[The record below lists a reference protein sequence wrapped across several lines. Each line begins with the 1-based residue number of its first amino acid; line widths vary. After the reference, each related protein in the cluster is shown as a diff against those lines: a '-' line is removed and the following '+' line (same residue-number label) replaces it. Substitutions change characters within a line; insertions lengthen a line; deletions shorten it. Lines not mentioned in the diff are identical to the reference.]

1 MHKRILIA
9 ILCMLFPVAA
19 MAQNGKIAGK
29 VTDRETGEPL
39 IGANVVID
47 GTERGSATN
56 INGEYVI
63 LNVPI
68 GKVTLVASYIGY
80 QQITIRDILIKSN
93 ETSSVDFQLPS
104 EAFKVGS
111 VEIIAQKPLVD
122 KNVTNSKA
130 TVTQEEIE
138 NLPVRGVDGIVALQA
153 GIVAQDGE
161 IHVRGSRGDATGYI
175 VDGVNANDPVYGGRA
190 LTVINNAIKEINFQ
204 AGGYSAEF
212 GGANGGLI
220 QTTTRTGEQKLN
232 FGFEAYTD
240 SWNGIGEENF
250 LGSYNYGTSQYVL
263 TAGGPI
269 WGPVKFFV
277 AGQNSFNRTPARYR
291 DAYTL
296 SNAATELALRQTDA
310 HAMLAPEEQ
319 MKAGVFD
326 PRLGASAKKIDYTYP
341 AGTVI
346 NNASEAYAVQG
357 NMTVDLNPINIRVGG
372 SYSYYTD
379 RDGASIFEAYQT
391 GRMARVVDGAVQY
404 YTNPND
410 FSYNEDDISV
420 VNAQRALWDQ
430 TENYSAN
437 LKLTHLL
444 SQTTFYEVFVNY
456 FGYFGLQMDPQF
468 QHDLFAYGD
477 SIDNA
482 PYGYTLQGDGVQ
494 PERTQLFGDL
504 FDVYGTPETGY
515 AYQKDRYSSISGKLN
530 FVHQIGR
537 THEIKVGGEATRY
550 EVRQFDIVPFLL
562 KTYIRSNPD
571 ASPTSQA
578 VSSRTNYF
586 GYDQWGRTLDD
597 GPNGPRNPIFAS
609 AYALDKIELEDL
621 VINLGLRWDYI
632 DTDTEQFKD
641 PNNVQFTDDGTL
653 DPEGMEPTEA
663 TSTFSPRIGFSF
675 PVTDQTVFYAQY
687 GKFVQQSRLRDVYL
701 GNALAADNIR
711 GGYAIQSP
719 VGFGLKPEQT
729 IQYDFGF
736 RQQIGDFLAF
746 DLGAFYKDIRD
757 QIQQVQIPAELG
769 ASHQAYF
776 AWVNGDFAT
785 TSGVSLKVDLRRVER
800 IQASVDYTYSDA
812 RGTGSAPS
820 TAFRALWLS
829 PTEDPYLPKYITA
842 LDFNQSHRGSINI
855 DYRFG
860 VDDGPSFGGVH
871 PLERL
876 GLNLLFQFNSGHPY
890 TRVDENSYDNR
901 RQPIEVLNESTTPWN
916 FQIDARL
923 DKTVSIA
930 GLDVNFYV
938 WVINLL
944 DTKNVI
950 DVWMQSGSA
959 SDDGYLSTVNGKQQ
973 LQTYESY
980 GTVFSNLYRNY
991 YYQTYLMNPR
1001 TSLASD
1007 VDNAHYGPPRQVRV
1021 GLRLNF

>member
-39 IGANVVID
+39 IGANVVIEGSD
-47 GTERGSATN
+47 RGSATN

-93 ETSSVDFQLPS
+93 ETTSVDFQLPS
-104 EAFKVGS
+104 EAFKVGE
-111 VEIIAQKPLVD
+111 VEIIAEKPLVD
-122 KNVTNSKA
+122 KNVTNSKT

-153 GIVAQDGE
+153 GIVAQGGE

-175 VDGVNANDPVYGGRA
+175 VDGVNVNDPVYGGRA
-190 LTVINNAIKEINFQ
+190 LTVINNAIAEINFQ

-220 QTTTRTGEQKLN
+220 QTTTRSGGRRIQV
-232 FGFEAYTD
+232 GFEAYTD
-240 SWNGIGEENF
+240 SWNDVGEENF
-250 LGSYNYGTSQYVL
+250 MDSYNYGNSLYVL
-263 TAGGPI
+263 TAGGPLY
-269 WGPVKFFV
+269 GPVKFFV
-277 AGQNSFNRTPARYR
+277 AGQNAFSRTPANYR
-291 DAYTL
+291 EAYTL
-296 SNAATELALRQTDA
+296 SNPATELALRQTDA
-310 HAMLAPEEQ
+310 HALLSPEEQ
-319 MKAGVFD
+319 MKAGIFD
-326 PRLGASAKKIDYTYP
+326 PRLGPQAKKVDYTYP
-341 AGTVI
+341 GGMVF
-346 NNASEAYAVQG
+346 NNASESYTLQG
-357 NMTVDLNPINIRVGG
+357 NLTFDLNPINIRVGG
-372 SYSYYTD
+372 SYSYYSD
-379 RDGASIFEAYQT
+379 RDGAGIVSGYQM
-391 GRMARVVDGAVQY
+391 GRYARVVDGQLQY
-404 YTNPND
+404 FTNGEQVMNGGDPV
-410 FSYNEDDISV
+410 FNESDLYR
-420 VNAQRALWDQ
+420 VNQQRALRDQ
-430 TENYSAN
+430 IENYSAN

-444 SQTTFYEVFVNY
+444 SQNTFYEVFINY
-456 FGYFGLQMDPQF
+456 FGYFALQMDQQF
-468 QHDLFAYGD
+468 EHDLFAYGD
-477 SIDNA
+477 SIANA
-482 PYGYTLQGDGVQ
+482 ALGYTLQQDGLQ
-494 PERTQLFGDL
+494 PKRTQLFGDL
-504 FDVYGTPETGY
+504 YDVYGTPETGY

-537 THEIKVGGEATRY
+537 THEIKVGGEASRY
-550 EVRQFDIVPFLL
+550 DVRQFDIAAFSLKSFL
-562 KTYIRSNPD
+562 RNNPD
-571 ASPTSQA
+571 ATAGQQA
-578 VSSRTNYF
+578 VNSQTNNF
-586 GYDQWGRTLDD
+586 GYDQWGRTLDE

-621 VINLGLRWDYI
+621 VINVGLRWDYI
-632 DTDTEQFKD
+632 DTDTQEFVD
-641 PNNVQFTDDGTL
+641 PNNVKFDDDGAIETG
-653 DPEGMEPTEA
+653 PENMKDTEA
-663 TSTFSPRIGFSF
+663 TSVFSPRIGFSF

-701 GNALAADNIR
+701 GNALSSSYIR
-711 GGYAIQSP
+711 GGLAITSP
-719 VGFGLKPEQT
+719 VGYGLKPEQT

-736 RQQIGDFLAF
+736 RQQIGDYLAF
-746 DLGAFYKDIRD
+746 DIGAFYKDIRD
-757 QIQQVQIPAELG
+757 QIQQVQIPASLG
-769 ASHQAYF
+769 AQHLAYF

-785 TSGVSLKVDLRRVER
+785 TSGVSLKLDLRRVER
-800 IQASVDYTYSDA
+800 VQASVDYTYSDA

-820 TAFRALWLS
+820 TAFRAIWLS
-829 PTEDPYLPKYITA
+829 PTETPYLPKYTTA
-842 LDFNQSHRGSINI
+842 LDFNQTHRGTLNI

-860 VDDGPSFGGVH
+860 MDDGPEFGGVH

-876 GLNLLFQFNSGHPY
+876 GLNVLFQFNSGHPY

-930 GLDVNFYV
+930 GLNVNFYI

-944 DTKNVI
+944 DTKNVT

-959 SDDGYLSTVNGKQQ
+959 SDDGYLSTVTGKQQ
-973 LQTYESY
+973 LQTYQAY
-980 GTVFSNLYRNY
+980 GDVYADLYRDY
-991 YYQTYLMNPR
+991 YYQAYLMNAA
-1001 TSLASD
+1001 L
-1007 VDNAHYGPPRQVRV
+1007 YGPPRQVRV
-1021 GLRLNF
+1021 GLRLDF